1 MFDIIGSKIKIN
13 VDDLAIP
20 PFKDYYNNAK
30 NKSQAL
36 KEIEYVVW
44 LYKWNTPYE
53 AYPENERASKV
64 AKDVLN
70 VDSYEPND
78 DLKQLIV
85 RFKELQETTGT
96 RLLKASQRAAEGI
109 IDTLNAYGS
118 TEMDID
124 TAINKKSGLLGIS
137 GISSDSRDIEI
148 NAENGNKRCI
158 LAQEMF
164 SRRVVEYIA
173 KYYLKLGK
181 VDAIIFTAGGGD
193 LRAQEDILYE
203 KESFDIDYS
212 TLLAVLRKRYSEY
225 SFCCRSG
232 RDF

>member
-1 MFDIIGSKIKIN
+1 MFDIIGSKIRIN

-36 KEIEYVVW
+36 KEIEYVIW

-64 AKDVLN
+64 AKDVFN
-70 VDSYEPND
+70 VDLYEPND

-124 TAINKKSGLLGIS
+124 TAIKVSRVLKDVGSTVKSL
-137 GISSDSRDIEI
+137 DIAMKQAK
-148 NAENGNKRCI
+148 AEQLETGRIK
-158 LAQEMF
+158 
-164 SRRVVEYIA
+164 
-173 KYYLKLGK
+173 
-181 VDAIIFTAGGGD
+181 GGGT
-193 LRAQEDILYE
+193 IGLYE
-203 KESFDIDYS
+203 
-212 TLLAVLRKRYSEY
+212 LPR
-225 SFCCRSG
+225 
-232 RDF
+232 

>member
-1 MFDIIGSKIKIN
+1 MFDIIGSKIRIN

-36 KEIEYVVW
+36 KEIEYVIW

-124 TAINKKSGLLGIS
+124 TAIKVSRVLKDVGSTVKSL
-137 GISSDSRDIEI
+137 DIAMKQAK
-148 NAENGNKRCI
+148 AEQLETGRIK
-158 LAQEMF
+158 
-164 SRRVVEYIA
+164 
-173 KYYLKLGK
+173 
-181 VDAIIFTAGGGD
+181 GGGT
-193 LRAQEDILYE
+193 IGLYE
-203 KESFDIDYS
+203 
-212 TLLAVLRKRYSEY
+212 LPR
-225 SFCCRSG
+225 
-232 RDF
+232 